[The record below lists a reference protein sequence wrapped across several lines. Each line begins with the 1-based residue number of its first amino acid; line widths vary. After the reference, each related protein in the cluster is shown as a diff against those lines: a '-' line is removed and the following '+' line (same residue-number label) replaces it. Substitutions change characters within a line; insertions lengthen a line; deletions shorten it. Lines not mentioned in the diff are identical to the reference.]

1 LSFLGLNGD
10 TIGDYILNKLMLII
24 LLIGIS
30 LISCVSKPD
39 NLEGNSIMIDAEE
52 LMNEFSSDEA
62 NALQKYEGKPITIVG
77 VIFEK
82 ATPKDYTLE
91 KDRNYIIFGD
101 YSNTGIGIQ
110 CYFDEFIYNSVNV
123 GEKITVE
130 GNFREITYAGN
141 VFKHIVLGES
151 KIIK

>member
-1 LSFLGLNGD
+1 
-10 TIGDYILNKLMLII
+10 MLII
-24 LLIGIS
+24 LLLGIT
-30 LISCVSKPD
+30 LIFYVSIFD
-39 NLEGNSIMIDAEE
+39 NLKENIIIIDAEE
-52 LMNEFSSDEA
+52 LMNEFLSNET
-62 NALQKYEGKPITIVG
+62 NVLQKYEGKNIVIVG

-110 CYFDEFIYNSVNV
+110 CYFDDYIYSTVNI
-123 GEKITVE
+123 GERITVE